1 LGPQSFS
8 NRRSQKQP
16 NAKPGSANTKLVVYD
31 RRLLDGIV
39 MEVEVDISRVPS
51 VGTDEILVAGRSF
64 VLGVARQHALKTD
77 ADALD
82 VVDGAPALRV
92 Q

>member
-1 LGPQSFS
+1 
-8 NRRSQKQP
+8 
-16 NAKPGSANTKLVVYD
+16 
-31 RRLLDGIV
+31 

-82 VVDGAPALRV
+82 VVDGTPALRV